1 MSRAIPSKFCLLL
14 EEEVR
19 AAALALREVEAT
31 WANKKRDAA
40 TNKRVSEAMLRA
52 LNLSLKALWH
62 AGEPDAVF
70 VLVRAADLD
79 RGQAEVADEAGA

>member
-1 MSRAIPSKFCLLL
+1 MSRSIPSKFCLLL

-19 AAALALREVEAT
+19 AAAVALREVERIWKEKPKAGDYR
-31 WANKKRDAA
+31 A
-40 TNKRVSEAMLRA
+40 SEAVMKA

-70 VLVRAADLD
+70 IIVRAADLD
-79 RGQAEVADEAGA
+79 RGMAEAVE

>member
-14 EEEVR
+14 EEEIR
-19 AAALALREVEAT
+19 AAALALRKVEAE
-31 WANKKRDAA
+31 WKDKKRDEA
-40 TNKRVSEAMLRA
+40 TNKRVSEMMLMA

-70 VLVRAADLD
+70 VLVRAEDLD
-79 RGQAEVADEAGA
+79 RGQSEEAT